1 MKICSKSV
9 KKAVIYIQ
17 TYIKALVDASSWDS
31 CFFSNQGPKTGEMHH
46 DQNTNRKKRNE
57 MKRWKN
63 HSLYRLTISS
73 CHHTRG
79 EAAGQQAKG
88 PTVQSSAHYTCIV
101 TYIQWNA
108 PKSHHQ
114 LTDGFGKQNIY
125 DRGKK
130 SSHAAVCRCVRIQAQ
145 GFHHLKYLS
154 SCHKRST
161 VRD

>member
-1 MKICSKSV
+1 M
-9 KKAVIYIQ
+9 IYIQ

-31 CFFSNQGPKTGEMHH
+31 CFFSIKDQKQGKCIMTRTSATE
-46 DQNTNRKKRNE
+46 DTNRKKRNE

-161 VRD
+161 IRD

>member
-1 MKICSKSV
+1 M
-9 KKAVIYIQ
+9 Q

-31 CFFSNQGPKTGEMHH
+31 WFFFNQGPKTGEMHH
-46 DQNTNRKKRNE
+46 DQNISNRGHKQEEEEWNETMKKAVDPDR
-57 MKRWKN
+57 
-63 HSLYRLTISS
+63 SLYRLTISS

-79 EAAGQQAKG
+79 ETAGQQAKG
-88 PTVQSSAHYTCIV
+88 PTGQSSAHYTCIV

-145 GFHHLKYLS
+145 CFHHLKYLS

>member
-1 MKICSKSV
+1 M
-9 KKAVIYIQ
+9 Q

-31 CFFSNQGPKTGEMHH
+31 WFFFNQGPKTGEMHH
-46 DQNTNRKKRNE
+46 DQNISNRGHKQEEEEWNETMKKAVDPDR
-57 MKRWKN
+57 
-63 HSLYRLTISS
+63 SLYRLTISS

-79 EAAGQQAKG
+79 ETAGQQAKG

-145 GFHHLKYLS
+145 CFHHLKYLS